1 MDFEDIFDS
10 MEETI
15 VVGDFNLCAMSEKE
29 HTIMRYM
36 KRLGFKQLVKKPTHI
51 EGRII
56 DLVFSYNP
64 DENGETNI
72 DVKFQSPYFTDH
84 DIVYVHEVS

>member
-15 VVGDFNLCAMSEKE
+15 VVGDFNLCAKSETE
-29 HTIMRYM
+29 HTILRYM

-64 DENGETNI
+64 DENRETNI
-72 DVKFQSPYFTDH
+72 DVKVITIND
-84 DIVYVHEVS
+84 DGIR

>member
-1 MDFEDIFDS
+1 MDFEDIFDP

-15 VVGDFNLCAMSEKE
+15 VVRDFNLCAKSEKE
-29 HTIMRYM
+29 HTILRYM

-51 EGRII
+51 EGRTI

-64 DENGETNI
+64 EENGEINI
-72 DVKFQSPYFTDH
+72 DVK
-84 DIVYVHEVS
+84 